1 MGNPALQ
8 LVTPTIEKQTV
19 MARRRPN
26 AEYRT
31 REYLT
36 EHEVE
41 RLIDAVKGNRNG
53 HRDATMILVCYRHG
67 LRAAELCDLRW
78 DQVEFQTGRLHVRRR
93 KNGTPSVHP
102 LSGRELRA
110 LRRLQ
115 RGSQS
120 PFVFV
125 SERGTPFTVGGF
137 QKLIGRAG
145 EAAGFEFQVH
155 PHQLRHACGYALA
168 NQGVDT
174 RSLQAYLGHRSI
186 QHTVRYSELSPQRFK
201 RFWQD

>member
-1 MGNPALQ
+1 
-8 LVTPTIEKQTV
+8 EKQTV
-19 MARRRPN
+19 LARRRPN

-41 RLIDAVKGNRNG
+41 NLIDAVKGNRNG
-53 HRDATMILVCYRHG
+53 HRDATMILICYRHG

-78 DQVEFQTGRLHVRRR
+78 DQVEVETGRLHVRRR

-125 SERGTPFTVGGF
+125 SERGTLFTAAGF
-137 QKLIGRAG
+137 QKLVDNFRRSATYVDRILKG
-145 EAAGFEFQVH
+145 EKPTDLPVPTGPAVGGGIE
-155 PHQLRHACGYALA
+155 Y
-168 NQGVDT
+168 
-174 RSLQAYLGHRSI
+174 
-186 QHTVRYSELSPQRFK
+186 
-201 RFWQD
+201 